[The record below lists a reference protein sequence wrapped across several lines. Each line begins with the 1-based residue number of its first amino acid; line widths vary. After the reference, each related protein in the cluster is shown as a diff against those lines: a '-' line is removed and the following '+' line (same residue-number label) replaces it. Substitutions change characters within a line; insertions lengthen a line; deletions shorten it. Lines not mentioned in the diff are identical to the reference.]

1 IVYLD
6 DILVYIKTREQ
17 HLQDLEEVFRRLQQ
31 NRLITKGS
39 KCEFL
44 QPELEFLGHVV
55 SGEGI
60 KIDPRKLTAISEWK
74 SPTNITGLQS
84 FLDPSRPFEVVT
96 DASDFAVGAVLLQDF
111 GNGLQPIA
119 YESRKMQPPERNY
132 LLHDKEMLA
141 IVHAFRTWRCYLT
154 GADVT
159 IRTDHK
165 SLQYMR
171 SQPQLNLRQIRWLD
185 YLESNFS
192 YTITYKKGANNI
204 ADALT
209 RPSMQTA
216 AVLIAHSNPLLA
228 GLFKHGYR
236 TDRFFRTNQHHGVT
250 TAHGSYYLKVGTNRV
265 WVPSYRPL
273 RELLTQEVHN
283 SNLSA
288 HFGVDKTLKF
298 LQRNY
303 YWPDMASDVQHYVSA
318 CPTCQ
323 AMKSS
328 RQRPAG
334 LLQPLE
340 PPERPWQHVTMD
352 HVTGLPPGAMSPAP
366 PAPGSTA
373 PAPAAPAPPAP
384 MPPTLAP
391 AAPAPLAPG
400 PPTPAT
406 PAPAP
411 TAPAAPGSV
420 GSPAPAHPTPPVSTA
435 PVGTAAP
442 PAPVSP
448 APLAPRAPL
457 RRCGRRTSHSRSCC
471 EDSRSEAPAGPPGKA
486 APRGSAPPNSAPSD
500 SAPPGSTPSGSAPL
514 DPAPSDP
521 APPGSA
527 PPDAAPGAAPETT
540 AT

>member
-84 FLDPSRPFEVVT
+84 FLGFVNYVRRFVPNMAGATRTLT
-96 DASDFAVGAVLLQDF
+96 DLLHKGVQFLWGEREYDFAVGAVLLQDF

-352 HVTGLPPGAMSPAP
+352 HVTGLPPGASGNDSVLVDRLTKMAHFAP
-366 PAPGSTA
+366 CRSTI
-373 PAPAAPAPPAP
+373 
-384 MPPTLAP
+384 
-391 AAPAPLAPG
+391 
-400 PPTPAT
+400 
-406 PAPAP
+406 
-411 TAPAAPGSV
+411 TAEE
-420 GSPAPAHPTPPVSTA
+420 TA
-435 PVGTAAP
+435 K
-442 PAPVSP
+442 
-448 APLAPRAPL
+448 LFI
-457 RRCGRRTSHSRSCC
+457 
-471 EDSRSEAPAGPPGKA
+471 
-486 APRGSAPPNSAPSD
+486 SAVVRLHGLPSAIITD
-500 SAPPGSTPSGSAPL
+500 
-514 DPAPSDP
+514 
-521 APPGSA
+521 
-527 PPDAAPGAAPETT
+527 
-540 AT
+540 